1 MIYLLIII
9 NSILTYSVIYF
20 YYKFKDWVLDRK
32 IAFKIIILN
41 NILLLLSSYIFY
53 RLFPNNCFG
62 DLFDPN
68 QYFNIINNN
77 QRFINTI
84 GETVFS
90 SEPPF

>member
-9 NSILTYSVIYF
+9 NSIITYIMVYF
-20 YYKFKDWVLDRK
+20 YHKFKELELNK
-32 IAFKIIILN
+32 KTAFKIVLLN
-41 NILLLLSSYIFY
+41 NLVLLISSYIFY
-53 RLFPNNCFG
+53 QLFPNNCFG

-68 QYFNIINNN
+68 HYASVIGNNHRYIN
-77 QRFINTI
+77 QI